1 MKIKMF
7 KKAVSPLIATI
18 LLIAFAVALGAV
30 VMNWGRGYVED
41 TADFAKQRS
50 DQEMKCTTDVG
61 IDFVEIGGED
71 QICYN
76 ATLDGDQLV
85 FETVLENTKRTDI
98 RGLRIR
104 VIGNESKIPLTI
116 EEDDFQILEGES
128 KFLVFNYTN
137 DTYGYP
143 EQIKITPR
151 VLVSGEEISC
161 SNVGVEIEEVEVC
174 E

>member
-61 IDFVEIGGED
+61 LDFVEIGGED

-76 ATLDGDQLV
+76 ATLNGDQLV
-85 FETVLENTKRTDI
+85 FEAVLENTKRTDI
-98 RGLRIR
+98 RALRIR
-104 VIGNESKIPLTI
+104 VIGNESKTPLTI
-116 EEDDFQILEGES
+116 EKDDFRIVEGAS

-143 EQIKITPR
+143 EQIRITPLI
-151 VLVSGEEISC
+151 LVAGEEIAC
-161 SNVGVEIEEVEVC
+161 SNTGVTVEEVEEC
-174 E
+174 D